1 MENTIKNK
9 QNILK
14 DFTNDRGEKVHFE
27 IVYDSLG
34 RPIQQKQTFYHNDF
48 EYSYCFERYKDDLS
62 GKKLY
67 HITFDSKM
75 KNILS
80 DGLLPKVGGYYGDHW
95 VGLSNVAEIRE
106 LLLPGVF
113 FTLDEP
119 VNQWPPKQNV
129 PVIGI
134 DGDTLDPELVMS
146 DSEIDNSI
154 FYFGRIPPDK
164 LKVYFY
170 DGPESEE

>member
-9 QNILK
+9 QNITK

-27 IVYDSLG
+27 ILYDSLG
-34 RPIQQKQTFYHNDF
+34 RPLRQKQTFYHNDS

-80 DGLLPKVGGYYGDHW
+80 DGLLPRVGGYYGDHW

-113 FTLDEP
+113 LH
-119 VNQWPPKQNV
+119 
-129 PVIGI
+129 
-134 DGDTLDPELVMS
+134 
-146 DSEIDNSI
+146 
-154 FYFGRIPPDK
+154 
-164 LKVYFY
+164 
-170 DGPESEE
+170 

>member
-9 QNILK
+9 QNINK

-27 IVYDSLG
+27 ILYDSLG
-34 RPIQQKQTFYHNDF
+34 RPLRQKQTFYHNDS
-48 EYSYCFERYKDDLS
+48 EYSYYFERYKDDLS
-62 GKKLY
+62 GKRLY

-80 DGLLPKVGGYYGDHW
+80 DGLLPRVGGYYGDHW

-119 VNQWPPKQNV
+119 VNQWPPKRGV
-129 PVIGI
+129 PVIEI
-134 DGDTLDPELVMS
+134 DGDTLDPDFVMS

-154 FYFGRIPPDK
+154 FYFRRISPDN

-170 DGPESEE
+170 DSSEE

>member
-27 IVYDSLG
+27 IAYDSLG
-34 RPIQQKQTFYHNDF
+34 RPIRQKQTFYHNDS
-48 EYSYCFERYKDDLS
+48 EYSYCFERYKGNLS
-62 GKKLY
+62 DKRLY

-75 KNILS
+75 ENILS
-80 DGLLPKVGGYYGDHW
+80 DGLLPRVGGYYSDHW

-119 VNQWPPKQNV
+119 VNHWPPKKGV
-129 PVIGI
+129 PVIAI
-134 DGDTLDPELVMS
+134 DGDTLDPNLVMS

-170 DGPESEE
+170 DSSESEK

>member
-1 MENTIKNK
+1 MENLIKNK
-9 QNILK
+9 KNIIK
-14 DFTNDRGEKVHFE
+14 DFVNDRGEKVHFE
-27 IVYDSLG
+27 ILYDSLR
-34 RPIQQKQTFYHNDF
+34 RPIRQKQTLYHNDS

-80 DGLLPKVGGYYGDHW
+80 DGLLPRVGGYYGDHW

-129 PVIGI
+129 PVIEI
-134 DGDTLDPELVMS
+134 DSSTLDSDLIMS

-154 FYFGRIPPDK
+154 FYLGSIPPDK

>member
-1 MENTIKNK
+1 MENTIKNE
-9 QNILK
+9 QHITK
-14 DFTNDRGEKVHFE
+14 DFTNDRGEKVHFD
-27 IVYDSLG
+27 ILYDSLG
-34 RPIQQKQTFYHNDF
+34 RPIRQKQTFYHNDS

-80 DGLLPKVGGYYGDHW
+80 DGLLPRVGGYYRDHW
-95 VGLSNVAEIRE
+95 VGLSNVEEIEE

-119 VNQWPPKQNV
+119 LNNWPPKQNV
-129 PVIGI
+129 PVIEI
-134 DGDTLDPELVMS
+134 DGSTLDSDLIMS

-154 FYFGRIPPDK
+154 FYLGSILPDK

-170 DGPESEE
+170 DGS

>member
-1 MENTIKNK
+1 MENAIKNK
-9 QNILK
+9 KNIIK

-34 RPIQQKQTFYHNDF
+34 RPIRQKQTFYHNDS
-48 EYSYCFERYKDDLS
+48 ECSYCFERYKDDLS
-62 GKKLY
+62 GKRLY
-67 HITFDSKM
+67 HITFDSKI

-80 DGLLPKVGGYYGDHW
+80 DGLLPRVGGYYSDHQ

-119 VNQWPPKQNV
+119 VNQWPPKKGV
-129 PVIGI
+129 PVIAI
-134 DGDTLDPELVMS
+134 DGDTLDPNLVMS

-154 FYFGRIPPDK
+154 FYLGRIPPDK
-164 LKVYFY
+164 LKVYLY
-170 DGPESEE
+170 DSSESEK

>member
-14 DFTNDRGEKVHFE
+14 DFVNDRGEKVHFE
-27 IVYDSLG
+27 ILYDSLG
-34 RPIQQKQTFYHNDF
+34 RPIRQKQTFYHNDS
-48 EYSYCFERYKDDLS
+48 ECSYCFERYKDDLS
-62 GKKLY
+62 GKRLY
-67 HITFDSKM
+67 HITFDSKI

-80 DGLLPKVGGYYGDHW
+80 DGLLPRVGGYYSDHW

-119 VNQWPPKQNV
+119 VNHWPPKKGV
-129 PVIGI
+129 PVIAI
-134 DGDTLDPELVMS
+134 DGDTLDPNLVMS

-154 FYFGRIPPDK
+154 FYLGRIPLDK

>member
-1 MENTIKNK
+1 MN
-9 QNILK
+9 
-14 DFTNDRGEKVHFE
+14 
-27 IVYDSLG
+27 
-34 RPIQQKQTFYHNDF
+34 
-48 EYSYCFERYKDDLS
+48 
-62 GKKLY
+62 
-67 HITFDSKM
+67 HITFDSKI

-80 DGLLPKVGGYYGDHW
+80 DGLLPRVGGYYSDHW

-119 VNQWPPKQNV
+119 VNQWPPKKGV
-129 PVIGI
+129 PVIAI
-134 DGDTLDPELVMS
+134 NGDTLDPNLVMS

-154 FYFGRIPPDK
+154 FYLGSIPPDK

-170 DGPESEE
+170 DSSESEK

>member
-9 QNILK
+9 QNITK

-27 IVYDSLG
+27 ILYDSLG
-34 RPIQQKQTFYHNDF
+34 RPIRQKQTLYHNDS

-62 GKKLY
+62 EKKLY

-80 DGLLPKVGGYYGDHW
+80 DGLLPRVGGYYGDHW
-95 VGLSNVAEIRE
+95 LGLSNVAEIRE

-129 PVIGI
+129 PVIEI
-134 DGDTLDPELVMS
+134 DSSTLDSDLIMS

-154 FYFGRIPPDK
+154 FYLGSIPPDK

-170 DGPESEE
+170 DSLEE

>member
-1 MENTIKNK
+1 MKNTIKNK
-9 QNILK
+9 QNITK

-27 IVYDSLG
+27 ILYDSLG
-34 RPIQQKQTFYHNDF
+34 RPIRQKQTLYHNDS

-62 GKKLY
+62 EKKLY

-80 DGLLPKVGGYYGDHW
+80 DGLLPRVGGYYGDHW
-95 VGLSNVAEIRE
+95 LGLSNVAEIRE

-129 PVIGI
+129 PVIEI
-134 DGDTLDPELVMS
+134 DGSTLDSDLIMS

-154 FYFGRIPPDK
+154 FYLGSIPPDK

-170 DGPESEE
+170 DSLEE

>member
-1 MENTIKNK
+1 MENAIKKK

-34 RPIQQKQTFYHNDF
+34 RPIRQKQTFYHNDS
-48 EYSYCFERYKDDLS
+48 ECSYCFERYKDDLS
-62 GKKLY
+62 GKRLY

-75 KNILS
+75 ENILS
-80 DGLLPKVGGYYGDHW
+80 DGLLPRVGGYYSDHW

-119 VNQWPPKQNV
+119 VNQWPPKKGV
-129 PVIGI
+129 PVIAI
-134 DGDTLDPELVMS
+134 DGDTLDPNLVMS

-154 FYFGRIPPDK
+154 FYLGRIPPDK

-170 DGPESEE
+170 DSSELEK

>member
-1 MENTIKNK
+1 MENAIKNK
-9 QNILK
+9 KNIIR
-14 DFTNDRGEKVHFE
+14 DFVNDRGEKVHFE

-34 RPIQQKQTFYHNDF
+34 RPIRQKQTFYHHNDS
-48 EYSYCFERYKDDLS
+48 EYSYCFERYTDNLS
-62 GKKLY
+62 GKILY

-80 DGLLPKVGGYYGDHW
+80 EGILPRVGGYYGNHW

-119 VNQWPPKQNV
+119 VNQWPPKKGV
-129 PVIGI
+129 PVIAI
-134 DGDTLDPELVMS
+134 NGDTLDPNLVMS
-146 DSEIDNSI
+146 DSEIDNRI
-154 FYFGRIPPDK
+154 FYLGRISPDK

-170 DGPESEE
+170 DGPEE

>member
-9 QNILK
+9 QNITK

-27 IVYDSLG
+27 ILYDSLG
-34 RPIQQKQTFYHNDF
+34 RPLRQKQAFYHNDS

-134 DGDTLDPELVMS
+134 DGDTLDPDLVMS

-154 FYFGRIPPDK
+154 FYFGRILPDK

-170 DGPESEE
+170 DGS

>member
-1 MENTIKNK
+1 MENTIMNK

-34 RPIQQKQTFYHNDF
+34 RPIRQKQTFYHNNS
-48 EYSYCFERYKDDLS
+48 ECSYCFERYKDDLS
-62 GKKLY
+62 GKRLY
-67 HITFDSKM
+67 HITFASKI

-80 DGLLPKVGGYYGDHW
+80 DGLLPTVGEYYSDHW

-119 VNQWPPKQNV
+119 VNQWPPKKGV
-129 PVIGI
+129 PVIAI
-134 DGDTLDPELVMS
+134 DGDTLDPNLVMS
-146 DSEIDNSI
+146 DSEIANSI
-154 FYFGRIPPDK
+154 FYLGRIPPDK

-170 DGPESEE
+170 DGSEE